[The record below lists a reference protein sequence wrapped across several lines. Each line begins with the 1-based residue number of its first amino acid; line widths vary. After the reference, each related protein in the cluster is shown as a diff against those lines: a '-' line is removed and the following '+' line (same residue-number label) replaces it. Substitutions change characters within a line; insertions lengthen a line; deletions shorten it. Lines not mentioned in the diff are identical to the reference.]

1 MNNYQWYPGHMA
13 KALKTMREDIKPV
26 DVLVEL
32 SDARAPESTRNPNI
46 TELSKGKIH
55 ILVLNKR
62 DMADEEKTVQ
72 WLEYYK
78 EMGVTAV
85 AVDAK
90 SKEDIKKVNS
100 VIEKKISAKFSDAD
114 SRLAEAVK
122 KAGGDLKKRTVRIMV
137 TGIPNVGKSTFINSF
152 AGKAGAKT
160 GNRPGVTKGRQ
171 WIRLRSGR
179 DLLDTPGVLY
189 VKPLSQDAGM
199 RIAFIGSLNDNNLN
213 IEELALDLI
222 KWIMDHYPGRLSQRY
237 DIDENI
243 TDDQDTGIDP
253 ALTVMEAVGA
263 KRGALKKGGITDYER
278 TAILILD
285 DFRNL
290 RLGPV
295 TLETPDETEGITDE
309 KA

>member
-1 MNNYQWYPGHMA
+1 
-13 KALKTMREDIKPV
+13 
-26 DVLVEL
+26 
-32 SDARAPESTRNPNI
+32 
-46 TELSKGKIH
+46 
-55 ILVLNKR
+55 
-62 DMADEEKTVQ
+62 MADEAGTSR
-72 WLEYYK
+72 WLAYYR
-78 EMGVTAV
+78 EQGVTAV

-90 SKEDIKKVNS
+90 SKEDIKRVNS
-100 VIEKKISAKFSDAD
+100 FIEKKISDKFSGAD

-122 KAGGDLKKRTVRIMV
+122 KAGGNLKKRTVRIMV

-160 GNRPGVTKGRQ
+160 GNRPGVTRGRQ
-171 WIRLRSGR
+171 WIRLKSGR

-189 VKPLSQDAGM
+189 VKPLSQEAGM

-213 IEELALDLI
+213 TEELALDLI
-222 KWIMDHYPGRLSQRY
+222 KWMLLHYPGRIADRY
-237 DIDENI
+237 GMDEGEVS
-243 TDDQDTGIDP
+243 D
-253 ALTVMEAVGA
+253 ALKVMEDIGE

-278 TAILILD
+278 TAMLILD

-295 TLETPDETEGITDE
+295 TLEMPEDTEGFIDE